1 VVGHPCACFRRQAG
15 TKHPTLHSGILH
27 FDLDLTSCLGLTST
41 SYDDS
46 PQSQVQHTTYLQ
58 QFSSLETAAMSGA
71 PHPDELEVEQ
81 TEGFKLGEKKTIAEY
96 QNLGMY
102 SLSYS
107 G

>member
-1 VVGHPCACFRRQAG
+1 
-15 TKHPTLHSGILH
+15 
-27 FDLDLTSCLGLTST
+27 
-41 SYDDS
+41 
-46 PQSQVQHTTYLQ
+46 
-58 QFSSLETAAMSGA
+58 MSGA